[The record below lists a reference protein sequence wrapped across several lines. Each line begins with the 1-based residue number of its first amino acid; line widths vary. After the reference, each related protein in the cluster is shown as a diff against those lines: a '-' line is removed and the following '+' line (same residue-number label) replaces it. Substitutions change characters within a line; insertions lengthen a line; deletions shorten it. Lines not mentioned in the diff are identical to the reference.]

1 MRKKGKKRKKE
12 KRAAFDVARISGGV
26 MSFEHFFIFPEVR
39 DELVGGFLRSLA
51 VLYFARHVFVP
62 ACLV

>member
-1 MRKKGKKRKKE
+1 
-12 KRAAFDVARISGGV
+12 
-26 MSFEHFFIFPEVR
+26 MSFEHFFVFPEVR

-51 VLYFARHVFVP
+51 IFYFARHVFVP